1 MICFKSRYDLCYS
14 TLSYNTERIYI
25 KYKTQKGLPMKYK
38 TVYLALLLSTSS
50 SFAADVLMKEKAIFV
65 DQFAITPY
73 TESSSNIEKT
83 NVKREALSTISTTPD
98 GSQYINLAT
107 DEDLRIF
114 KSALDKVRTSA
125 LTEQELS
132 ALVGYM
138 PGSPVEENE
147 ITPSNV
153 HGSDGRTR
161 VQYTTVSPYRNIG
174 RISSG
179 CTGVLVGP
187 KHVLTAGH
195 CIAPG
200 NGTWINNLTF
210 SAGQN
215 GYSKPFGTQSYTRVL
230 TTPGWFYD
238 SDPSLDYG
246 MIILKSAPHNGWN
259 GYGIYAGNGTYTVT
273 GYPSDK
279 PFGQMWGMSGRTTS
293 DTSHIYYS
301 LDTYGGQS
309 GSGIMDSGNNVRG
322 IHAYGSAN
330 QNFGTKIDLT
340 IFNKIKEWVASY

>member
-1 MICFKSRYDLCYS
+1 
-14 TLSYNTERIYI
+14 
-25 KYKTQKGLPMKYK
+25 MKYK

-161 VQYTTVSPYRNIG
+161 VQYTTVSPYR
-174 RISSG
+174 
-179 CTGVLVGP
+179 
-187 KHVLTAGH
+187 
-195 CIAPG
+195 
-200 NGTWINNLTF
+200 
-210 SAGQN
+210 
-215 GYSKPFGTQSYTRVL
+215 
-230 TTPGWFYD
+230 
-238 SDPSLDYG
+238 
-246 MIILKSAPHNGWN
+246 
-259 GYGIYAGNGTYTVT
+259 
-273 GYPSDK
+273 
-279 PFGQMWGMSGRTTS
+279 
-293 DTSHIYYS
+293 
-301 LDTYGGQS
+301 
-309 GSGIMDSGNNVRG
+309 
-322 IHAYGSAN
+322 
-330 QNFGTKIDLT
+330 
-340 IFNKIKEWVASY
+340 